1 MGGSSWSRPPAAVA
15 RLARLFAAI
24 ESGEAAAM
32 AQAVEA
38 EMPPSVRNSP
48 AGWAY
53 LRQRVEQLQQDGLA
67 PELDTL
73 WREPALPSL
82 EPLRA
87 VTAAVL
93 VIGCVGDEVH
103 PVSVA
108 ERLAGVF
115 PQATLH
121 VYDRPAVLWT
131 NRQELRERISGFL
144 NAPTP

>member
-1 MGGSSWSRPPAAVA
+1 
-15 RLARLFAAI
+15 
-24 ESGEAAAM
+24 
-32 AQAVEA
+32 
-38 EMPPSVRNSP
+38 
-48 AGWAY
+48 
-53 LRQRVEQLQQDGLA
+53 
-67 PELDTL
+67 
-73 WREPALPSL
+73 
-82 EPLRA
+82 
-87 VTAAVL
+87 
-93 VIGCVGDEVH
+93 VH

>member
-1 MGGSSWSRPPAAVA
+1 MIVAVSLTSAPAAA
-15 RLARLFAAI
+15 RLPNDLEHVLDDEAGGRRESDRGAPGLDSISKAI
-24 ESGEAAAM
+24 I
-32 AQAVEA
+32 
-38 EMPPSVRNSP
+38 
-48 AGWAY
+48 
-53 LRQRVEQLQQDGLA
+53 EQLQQDGLA

-103 PVSVA
+103 PGSVA

-115 PQATLH
+115 PQATLQ

-131 NRQELRERISGFL
+131 NRKELRERISGFL